1 MTWPEIAQFAAQS
14 AASAVLTS
22 LAFIGLA
29 PTKLGEK
36 FLNHH
41 LERKLATLRHDQNRQ
56 IEELRAKL
64 AHLGDRGVRS
74 NEKEFQA
81 IAAAWEHFVDAY
93 AATMLC
99 AIAYSSHPDL
109 GKLSDDE
116 TTRYLESSDLS
127 EQQRARVMAASDRN
141 KALARA
147 VEMNQINAAGLAIY
161 TARNLI
167 GKQAI
172 FIPDELLSAFEL
184 MMKNLSAAQIQRSI
198 EPNYGAYGLKHVEWL
213 LTNGDA
219 ARQELLTTVRKR
231 IFRAEIAD
239 LP

>member
-1 MTWPEIAQFAAQS
+1 MTWPEIAQFAVQS
-14 AASAVLTS
+14 GASAVLTI

-41 LERKLATLRHDQNRQ
+41 LERKLVTLRHDQNRQ

-99 AIAYSSHPDL
+99 AIAYSRHPDL
-109 GKLSDDE
+109 RKLSDDE

-141 KALARA
+141 GALASA

-161 TARNLI
+161 TARN
-167 GKQAI
+167 
-172 FIPDELLSAFEL
+172 F
-184 MMKNLSAAQIQRSI
+184 
-198 EPNYGAYGLKHVEWL
+198 
-213 LTNGDA
+213 
-219 ARQELLTTVRKR
+219 
-231 IFRAEIAD
+231 
-239 LP
+239 